1 MSNSYNANIYF
12 KTSDLNNIENQ
23 IEEITEDIRENV
35 FDNTDAYL
43 RNIQVGD
50 NLGGKTLYLSFPRDT
65 HTNIPTTDT
74 ATHLFIAISN
84 NDTTVGVGY
93 KYYTDSNKAIGVRV
107 KNKSSDTGYIL
118 QYLYSYSLTTDNG
131 NPYLNYIRFTL
142 PLDYGVVTSIDSNNT
157 FYQHVKIYDETVI
170 PNYTKHR
177 WYDNELLTMQKID
190 NIEQGIKNIGYYYE
204 KPDGW
209 VNEKEW
215 LGTNSIEAINRKKAN
230 YGVGVKTISY
240 QDLNRWCNNLELITF
255 DDLNNTT
262 IWNAKND
269 ITQLIWNEDSDVE
282 WIDGFRTAIND
293 LIGG

>member
-190 NIEQGIKNIGYYYE
+190 NIEQGIKNIGDYYY
-204 KPDGW
+204 KPTGW
-209 VNEKEW
+209 INVREW
-215 LGTNSIEAINRKKAN
+215 L
-230 YGVGVKTISY
+230 KTSTIDNMYDDMNMQNISY
-240 QDLNRWCNNLELITF
+240 MDLNRWMSNLNLINFDNLNEL
-255 DDLNNTT
+255 T
-262 IWNAKND
+262 IWNSTISEIN
-269 ITQLIWNEDSDVE
+269 WNEENDTE
-282 WIDGFRTAIND
+282 WEEV
-293 LIGG
+293 